1 MSRPVPAS
9 TPEPTAAAPSWSAS
23 LADPGPLGLAAF
35 AMTTF
40 VLSCIRANLIPST
53 LEATVFGLA
62 FFYGGLVQLLAGMW
76 EFARGNTFGAVAF
89 SSYGAF
95 WLSFWYL
102 DTHVA
107 LLAAAKGDIHKGVG
121 TYLLGWTI
129 FTAFMTIGTLRL
141 NGALIGVFSSLT
153 ITFALLTLAEY
164 FESTGLTKV
173 GGYFGLLT
181 ALLAWYTAA
190 AGVINVTE
198 KRVLL
203 PLFPRS

>member
-1 MSRPVPAS
+1 VSAPDRSHTDVRPAWNS
-9 TPEPTAAAPSWSAS
+9 SI
-23 LADPGPLGLAAF
+23 ADPGPLGLAAF

-40 VLSCIRANLIPST
+40 VLSMVNSSIIPAT
-53 LEATVFGLA
+53 VEATVFGLA

-76 EFARGNTFGAVAF
+76 EFVRGNTFGAVAF

-102 DTHVA
+102 ASHPA
-107 LLAAAKGDIHKGVG
+107 LLAAAKDDAHKGVG

-141 NGALIGVFSSLT
+141 NGALIGVFGV
-153 ITFALLTLAEY
+153 LTLTFLFLTLGEY
-164 FESTGLTKV
+164 FESSGLTKT
-173 GGYFGLLT
+173 GGYLGLLT

-190 AGVINVTE
+190 AGVLNRPDERPT
-198 KRVLL
+198 L
-203 PLFPRS
+203 PVFPRA